1 MMARPRARRKLPD
14 SITMP
19 SRFRRNRGF
28 FLAVL
33 LIAAVVVCDRTR
45 TRVATPPPRNVAV
58 NADFFR
64 YHGRTF
70 SVARVVDGDTLDID
84 APDAGKPTTRI
95 RLWGVDTPETGL
107 GRTVE
112 MFFGPEASAFAKST
126 LEGKRVH
133 VVLSPRRTRGKY
145 SRLLAYVFLERGG
158 TMFNEL
164 LLEEGYAYAD
174 RRFPHHYKQQFEA
187 IEKRA
192 RREGAGLW
200 GSVEIDDMPPWR
212 QRFERS
218 DAKKRGRRTTTP

>member
-1 MMARPRARRKLPD
+1 MAWPRARRKLPD

-19 SRFRRNRGF
+19 SRFRRHRGF

-33 LIAAVVVCDRTR
+33 LVVAVVVCDRTR
-45 TRVATPPPRNVAV
+45 RQIASPPPRNVAAT
-58 NADFFR
+58 ADFTR
-64 YHGRTF
+64 YHNRTF

-84 APDAGKPTTRI
+84 APDAGKSTTRI
-95 RLWGVDTPETGL
+95 RLWGVDTPEVAR

-112 MFFGPEASAFAKST
+112 MHFGLEASAFAKTT

-145 SRLLAYVFLERGG
+145 GRLLAYVFLERGG
-158 TMFNEL
+158 IMFNEL

-174 RRFPHHYKQQFEA
+174 RRFPHHYKRQFEA

-200 GSVEIDDMPPWR
+200 ESVTIDDMPPWR

-218 DAKKRGRRTTTP
+218 DAKKRGSRTTTP

>member
-1 MMARPRARRKLPD
+1 MMAGFRVRRKLPD

-19 SRFRRNRGF
+19 SRFRRNPGF
-28 FLAVL
+28 FLAIL
-33 LIAAVVVCDRTR
+33 LITAVVVCDRTR
-45 TRVATPPPRNVAV
+45 TRVATPPPTNVAAS
-58 NADFFR
+58 ADFTR
-64 YHGRTF
+64 YHNRTF
-70 SVARVVDGDTLDID
+70 SVARVVDGDTFDID

-95 RLWGVDTPETGL
+95 RLWGVDTPETGR

-112 MFFGPEASAFAKST
+112 MHFGPEASAFAKST

-145 SRLLAYVFLERGG
+145 GRLLAYVFLERGG
-158 TMFNEL
+158 IMFNEL

-192 RREGAGLW
+192 RRAGKGLW
-200 GSVEIDDMPPWR
+200 ESITTGDMPKWR

-218 DAKKRGRRTTTP
+218 DGD